1 MEIFKN
7 RMSLILTKSN
17 KEKINKSKKILL
29 IKDTVFQNIII
40 YTQNVKINIFLDY
53 KNKAVKYNVFN
64 IFKKNM

>member
-17 KEKINKSKKILL
+17 EEKINKSKKILL

-53 KNKAVKYNVFN
+53 KKKAG
-64 IFKKNM
+64 